1 MDDISGIAAEVM
13 QGKSKEEKEVAAG
26 RVIDNYCSQQSHME
40 TSERKM
46 CYNLESLRQT
56 AAWAVSV
63 KMTVPRICKK
73 LAKENPDI
81 CILATVVK
89 QQALDRQKYHLS
101 ERYGAYSLYYSF
113 SISKP

>member
-1 MDDISGIAAEVM
+1 MADIAGIAADAM
-13 QGKSKEEKEVAAG
+13 QGKPKAEKAAAAG
-26 RVIDNYCSQQSHME
+26 DVIDNYCNQQSHME

-46 CYNLESLRQT
+46 CYNLEPLRQT

-81 CILATVVK
+81 CSLATVVK
-89 QQALDRQKYHLS
+89 QQALDRRKHLGLS
-101 ERYGAYSLYYSF
+101 QT
-113 SISKP
+113 